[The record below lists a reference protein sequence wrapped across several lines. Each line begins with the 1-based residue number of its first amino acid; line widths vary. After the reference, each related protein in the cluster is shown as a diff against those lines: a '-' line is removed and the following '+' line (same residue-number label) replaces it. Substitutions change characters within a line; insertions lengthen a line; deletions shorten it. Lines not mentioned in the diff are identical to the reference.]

1 MKRVKE
7 SVKKDSDANGP
18 GSCANKGVGSV
29 GNVELR

>member
-18 GSCANKGVGSV
+18 GSCANKGVG
-29 GNVELR
+29 NVELR